1 MASTFQVFPKYK
13 CHSIIRA
20 SKIKDIVIVGKAYAP
35 IFGSIEVVEP
45 KGMTLRVDG
54 VFLEKFRPL
63 KNAIAGLTTPPKMGY
78 RSALKVTMG

>member
-1 MASTFQVFPKYK
+1 MVSTFQVFPKYK

-45 KGMTLRVDG
+45 K
-54 VFLEKFRPL
+54 
-63 KNAIAGLTTPPKMGY
+63 
-78 RSALKVTMG
+78 